1 MTDKTIQSR
10 DNEKT
15 GLITSDS
22 ELNKEWEKPQQNF
35 ELKQIHQKE
44 NNENTKKLTES
55 NNNIGLKEPI
65 SGATITWSFILIN
78 LTFLLFNLP
87 ELVCFSIIV
96 IIPLYICFLIWTQ
109 NDLSAITKLVLIIT
123 FLFLLYRIGF
133 FMFESSWQ
141 AMGPDFSW

>member
-10 DNEKT
+10 ANEKT
-15 GLITSDS
+15 GLIASDL
-22 ELNKEWEKPQQNF
+22 ELNKVGEKPQQDF

-96 IIPLYICFLIWTQ
+96 IIPLYISCLIWIQ

-123 FLFLLYRIGF
+123 FLFLLYRIGL
-133 FMFESSWQ
+133 FMFESAWQ